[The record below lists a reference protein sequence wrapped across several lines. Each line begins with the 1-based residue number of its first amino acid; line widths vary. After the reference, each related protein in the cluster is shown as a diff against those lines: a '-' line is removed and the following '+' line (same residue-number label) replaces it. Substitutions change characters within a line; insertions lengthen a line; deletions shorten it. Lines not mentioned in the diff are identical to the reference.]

1 MQLTFANTR
10 DYDSA
15 ATQHWAAGIGLLR
28 KAAKSRNVT
37 RNAAFLRLVSPFLGG
52 LGGEPQGSSVRFPD
66 SPTRPVPPSRLDS
79 GVRLTNMNE
88 SEYTMNATI
97 IDRETASNLNPLIDI
112 FTEGTLSQCSRMIQA
127 IGYLLSQIDTPPEG
141 TEPHFDN
148 LYLLFNPIVS
158 ALKYET
164 ANPHHCNS
172 GKQGASV

>member
-15 ATQHWAAGIGLLR
+15 ATQHWAAGFCSPR
-28 KAAKSRNVT
+28 KAAKSRNVS

-52 LGGEPQGSSVRFPD
+52 LGGEPQGSPVRFPGLQ
-66 SPTRPVPPSRLDS
+66 TRPVPPSRFAA
-79 GVRLTNMNE
+79 GVRLTNLNE
-88 SEYTMNATI
+88 SEYTMNATT

-112 FTEGTLSQCSRMIQA
+112 FTEDTLGQCSRMIQTL
-127 IGYLLSQIDTPPEG
+127 GYLLSQIDTPPEG
-141 TEPHFDN
+141 IEPHFDN

-172 GKQGASV
+172 GKGTSA